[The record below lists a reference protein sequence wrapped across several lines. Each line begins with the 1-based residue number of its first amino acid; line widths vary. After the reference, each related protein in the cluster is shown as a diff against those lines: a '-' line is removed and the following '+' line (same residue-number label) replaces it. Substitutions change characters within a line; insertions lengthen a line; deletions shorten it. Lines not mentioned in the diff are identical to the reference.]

1 MKIGDKVRFLNE
13 VGGGIV
19 VGFEGN
25 KTVIVQD
32 ESGFDIPF
40 PIHEVIAVETND
52 YNIAKVNTRK
62 SAEPT
67 QVVAAPP
74 TEVEPADRPVTFKAK
89 PQERRGAELLN
100 LYLAFLPAE
109 AGSETLEFEAYW
121 VNDSNYYVRYL
132 LLKQEG
138 KAFSVRHEGL
148 IEPNTKCF
156 IETFD
161 RSELEQW
168 EQPTIQALAYKTDR
182 TFLLKSP
189 LSVTLRLEGS
199 KFYKQ
204 HTFKDNDFFDEPAL
218 LFDVVRDDKLVRTVF
233 VDAEQLKEAILD
245 RPQRPQ
251 KAPARKEKADRNAVI
266 EIDLHAAEVLE
277 TTAGMQPK
285 DILDYQLDIFRKAM
299 EEHKQERGRKLV
311 FIHGKGNGV
320 LRNAIVA
327 ALKRDY
333 KTCTFQDASFQE
345 YGYGATLV
353 KC

>member
-1 MKIGDKVRFLNE
+1 M
-13 VGGGIV
+13 
-19 VGFEGN
+19 
-25 KTVIVQD
+25 
-32 ESGFDIPF
+32 
-40 PIHEVIAVETND
+40 
-52 YNIAKVNTRK
+52 
-62 SAEPT
+62 
-67 QVVAAPP
+67 
-74 TEVEPADRPVTFKAK
+74 
-89 PQERRGAELLN
+89 LN

-109 AGSETLEFEAYW
+109 VGSETSEFEAYW

-189 LSVTLRLEGS
+189 ISVTLRLEGS

-218 LFDVVRDDKLVRTVF
+218 LFDVVRDDKPVRTVF